1 MAFLFSKYPHLKMS
15 GTLKKTKKLIT
26 MRLVMVLL
34 KKFGGNVLIMDT
46 NGKQVFPKDV

>member
-1 MAFLFSKYPHLKMS
+1 MS

-26 MRLVMVLL
+26 MRLVMVHQ

-46 NGKQVFPKDV
+46 NGKQVLSKDVWIIPNVLDVII